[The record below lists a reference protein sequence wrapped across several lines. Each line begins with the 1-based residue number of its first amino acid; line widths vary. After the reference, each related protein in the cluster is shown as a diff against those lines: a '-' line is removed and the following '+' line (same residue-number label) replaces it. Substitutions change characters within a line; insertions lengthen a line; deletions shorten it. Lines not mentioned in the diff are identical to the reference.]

1 MRSSYGEGL
10 RCLLEGVRWHPDPSV
25 KVRVAG
31 KSGISQ
37 ALSRL
42 GAEPIQRLYEAVSA
56 PIKPKDV
63 VDTAENEEAFGQPG
77 ASRGATAFP
86 KIRFVALL
94 ENGTPVLGAACLDR
108 YSVDELILAK
118 AVIPALSP
126 RG

>member
-1 MRSSYGEGL
+1 MRSSYREGL
-10 RCLLEGVRWHPDPSV
+10 RCLLEGVQWLPDPSA

-42 GAEPIQRLYEAVSA
+42 GAEPIQRLCQAVLA

-63 VDTAENEEAFGQPG
+63 VDTAENEEAFGRSG
-77 ASRGATAFP
+77 ARRGATAFP
-86 KIRFVALL
+86 EIRFVALL

-108 YSVDELILAK
+108 DSVDDLILAE
-118 AVIPALSP
+118 AVMPALSP